1 MFTSHHLEWEQEE
14 KNCGRQVGQH
24 RLLEARSEVWVGRVP
39 GEGEVEGEA
48 VWAAAGLPPPL
59 PPGTWNQQTSG
70 SGRLAGASASS
81 DPGAPMVGWGAQL
94 TIVII
99 VFPVHV

>member
-39 GEGEVEGEA
+39 GEGEVPEFARTEA
-48 VWAAAGLPPPL
+48 APA
-59 PPGTWNQQTSG
+59 
-70 SGRLAGASASS
+70 RLAVIARQHHGQPTGLEPNADYLWSNQKLSTALAQAR
-81 DPGAPMVGWGAQL
+81 GLCGCFVG
-94 TIVII
+94 
-99 VFPVHV
+99 